1 MVNYKLKTILVMAER
16 TKFILQGTK
25 DLTIRLPI
33 EYLHSMGWKIG
44 DEVIIQSAYWDKNK
58 LCHAIKLELAKKPKL
73 KGSWAS

>member
-44 DEVIIQSAYWDKNK
+44 DEVLYNQRIG
-58 LCHAIKLELAKKPKL
+58 IKINYVML
-73 KGSWAS
+73 